1 MEDTHR
7 SLQGRTDETEI
18 AETLATTL
26 ENPSAE
32 SQTKCKFCNIPYIAS
47 RVSIDGIAARSSL
60 KCKLSRYP
68 AYVGILKT
76 ITCKGLP

>member
-26 ENPSAE
+26 ENPAL
-32 SQTKCKFCNIPYIAS
+32 FP
-47 RVSIDGIAARSSL
+47 
-60 KCKLSRYP
+60 
-68 AYVGILKT
+68 
-76 ITCKGLP
+76 